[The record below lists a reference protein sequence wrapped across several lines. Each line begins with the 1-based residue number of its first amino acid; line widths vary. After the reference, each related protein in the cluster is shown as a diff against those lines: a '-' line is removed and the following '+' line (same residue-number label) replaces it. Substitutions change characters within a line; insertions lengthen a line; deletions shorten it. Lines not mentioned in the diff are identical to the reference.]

1 MAREADPVTP
11 FNTARARRDS
21 KQSQPTQEIFSL
33 TKEDLNDATAKALFA
48 SSRYCPSDYYSGG
61 GVPSEEDCCAATTT
75 AATAASTRSAKLHV
89 ECGTQYGRK
98 RSIGNSELDL
108 SERHGF

>member
-11 FNTARARRDS
+11 FQHGKSTSRL
-21 KQSQPTQEIFSL
+21 KQSQPTHEIFSL

-61 GVPSEEDCCAATTT
+61 GVPSEEDCGAATTT

-89 ECGTQYGRK
+89 ERGTQYRRK
-98 RSIGNSELDL
+98 RPIGNSELDL